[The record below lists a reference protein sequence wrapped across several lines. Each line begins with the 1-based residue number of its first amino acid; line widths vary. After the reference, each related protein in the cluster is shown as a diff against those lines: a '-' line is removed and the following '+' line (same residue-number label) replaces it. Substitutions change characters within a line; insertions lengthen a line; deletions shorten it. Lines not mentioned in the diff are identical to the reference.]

1 MPGPAGQTAVRPV
14 DDEIHCVTEFIV
26 GRVERLALYN
36 SISSRNSKFTNSSNV
51 EKFKMLVCPTNHFE
65 TKLVSR
71 FLQQQ
76 FSDREKLDGGANGVL
91 AL

>member
-1 MPGPAGQTAVRPV
+1 MST
-14 DDEIHCVTEFIV
+14 
-26 GRVERLALYN
+26 
-36 SISSRNSKFTNSSNV
+36 NSKFTNSSNV
-51 EKFKMLVCPTNHFE
+51 EQFKMLVCPTNHFE

-76 FSDREKLDGGANGVL
+76 FSDREKLDGGDNGIL